1 MNDFDLREIM
11 GKIKEVGKELID
23 YYLKQ
28 VQENRFKK
36 IKEKEDQSY
45 NNRDFKS
52 SYTKWKEAI
61 KK

>member
-1 MNDFDLREIM
+1 MNDFDLREIR

-28 VQENRFKK
+28 VQEYEFKK
-36 IKEKEDQSY
+36 IKELEDQRY
-45 NNRDFKS
+45 DNRDFKS

>member
-1 MNDFDLREIM
+1 MNDFDLREII

-28 VQENRFKK
+28 VQEYEFKK
-36 IKEKEDQSY
+36 IKELEDQRY
-45 NNRDFKS
+45 DNRDFKS

>member
-28 VQENRFKK
+28 VQENRFKE
-36 IKEKEDQSY
+36 IKENEDFRY
-45 NNRDFKS
+45 NNRDYKS
-52 SYTKWKEAI
+52 NYTKWKEAI